1 MKFLVNLSSGSR
13 VVPYGQTDAHDAAN
27 SSSFVILQKLLKSVQ
42 ISRYV
47 ILDHAV
53 AQ

>member
-1 MKFLVNLSSGSR
+1 MKFRVNLSSGSR
-13 VVPYGQTDAHDAAN
+13 AVPYGQTDGHDAAN
-27 SSSFVILQKLLKSVQ
+27 SSSFVILQELLKSVQ
-42 ISRYV
+42 IPLYV